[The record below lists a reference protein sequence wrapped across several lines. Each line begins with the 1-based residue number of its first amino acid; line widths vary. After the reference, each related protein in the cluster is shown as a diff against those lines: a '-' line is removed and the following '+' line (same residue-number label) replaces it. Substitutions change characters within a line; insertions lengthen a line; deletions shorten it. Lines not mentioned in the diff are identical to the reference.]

1 MSNKNMKLWEQVF
14 ETDPKHTKYVNQRG
28 GFTAIDAQY
37 QIKRATE
44 MFGPMGLG
52 WGVKNEVFTPMT
64 NGMTLYQAEFWY
76 SSSGDDGCF
85 PINSSIAMQ
94 KGGRLDEE
102 FAKKV
107 STDALT
113 KGLSKLGFNSDIFE
127 GKFDDNRYIKEMN
140 TKFNTEYIKESQ
152 LKEIMGLLESGSI
165 VMTEK
170 EHKTALDWIKKPT
183 ITASQADSF
192 LKSLKAKQ
200 DGAPKKSTSLN
211 DLVEN
216 TGGADA

>member
-1 MSNKNMKLWEQVF
+1 MSNKNMKLWEQVS
-14 ETDPKHTKYVNQRG
+14 ETNPQHTKYVNQRG

-76 SSSGDDGCF
+76 SSSGNDGCF

-127 GKFDDNRYIKEMN
+127 GKFDDNRYIKEMD

-152 LKEIMGLLESGSI
+152 LKEIMGLLESGSV

-170 EHKTALDWIKKPT
+170 EYKTALDWIK
-183 ITASQADSF
+183 SQR
-192 LKSLKAKQ
+192 
-200 DGAPKKSTSLN
+200 
-211 DLVEN
+211 
-216 TGGADA
+216 